1 MQRGN
6 GAESGGAGIREGR
19 MAESGAELEGRW
31 GAAAMEKGRE
41 WFYIFFFFITSG
53 FFAGGGCFVAGVI
66 GAGGW
71 GGGGGRG
78 KIFFKRGAKLLT

>member
-31 GAAAMEKGRE
+31 
-41 WFYIFFFFITSG
+41 
-53 FFAGGGCFVAGVI
+53 AGGGDGEGQRVAG
-66 GAGGW
+66 GGEEKYFSRV
-71 GGGGGRG
+71 GRNY
-78 KIFFKRGAKLLT
+78 